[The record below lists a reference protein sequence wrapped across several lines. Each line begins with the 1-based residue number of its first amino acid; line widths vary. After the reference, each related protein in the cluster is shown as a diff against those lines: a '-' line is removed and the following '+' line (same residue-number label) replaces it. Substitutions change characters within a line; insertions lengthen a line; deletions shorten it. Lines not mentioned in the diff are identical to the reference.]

1 MKRVSIIVSIT
12 LGLLFLPWAA
22 GAQPRHQWLGMSSY
36 MLSGG
41 VSLERLD
48 LSSEQLA
55 LAHKFGQAY
64 DEQIAILQGKLM
76 SKRLELQSVFRN
88 PQADAGVIR
97 AKAREVFDLE
107 KQCLNLAIDY
117 QIQIRGILTAEQL
130 RNWCTPNEWCL
141 PHKWRKQE

>member
-1 MKRVSIIVSIT
+1 MKRVNIIAGVT
-12 LGLLFLPWAA
+12 LLLLLFPWVIC
-22 GAQPRHQWLGMSSY
+22 AQPKHQWLGMSSY

-55 LAHKFGQAY
+55 LAGKLGQAY
-64 DEQIAILQGKLM
+64 DEQIVVLQGKLM
-76 SKRLELQSVFRN
+76 SKRIELQSVFRN
-88 PQADAGVIR
+88 PQADEGVIR

-107 KQCLNLAIDY
+107 KQCLNLTIDY

-130 RNWCTPNEWCL
+130 RNWCTPSDWCL
-141 PHKWRKQE
+141 PHIRKK